1 MKIEYISIED
11 IKPYNENAKV
21 HKVKQ
26 IKQVADSIKRFGFAQ
41 PLVVD
46 KNNEL
51 IIGHCRLEASKEL
64 GYTEVPV
71 LKMEELSEK
80 EVKALRLADNKLN
93 ESEWDMALVLPELK
107 ALDTDLLRLTGFR
120 EDLVLNPDE
129 ERYTKKIVPPVYEPS
144 SQKPLLSELYQN
156 LQETQLLEKIKNTP
170 MEQEEAEFLREA
182 VHRLTRFDYKKIA
195 DYYAN
200 TENEGLKAIME
211 DLALVIIDYDKAI
224 ELGYIKLSND
234 LLLNDDEE

>member
-71 LKMEELSEK
+71 LKMEELSDK

-107 ALDTDLLRLTGFR
+107 ALDTDLLKLTGFR

-156 LQETQLLEKIKNTP
+156 LQETELLEKIKNTP

>member
-1 MKIEYISIED
+1 MGKHDE
-11 IKPYNENAKV
+11 
-21 HKVKQ
+21 
-26 IKQVADSIKRFGFAQ
+26 R
-41 PLVVD
+41 PL
-46 KNNEL
+46 
-51 IIGHCRLEASKEL
+51 
-64 GYTEVPV
+64 TEQQER
-71 LKMEELSEK
+71 MW
-80 EVKALRLADNKLN
+80 RLADNKLN

-156 LQETQLLEKIKNTP
+156 LQETELLEKIKNTP

-200 TENEGLKAIME
+200 TENVGLKAIME

>member
-1 MKIEYISIED
+1 MKIEN
-11 IKPYNENAKV
+11 IKPYEKNAKK
-21 HKVKQ
+21 HPK
-26 IKQVADSIKRFGFAQ
+26 KQVEQVAKSIKEFGFNQ
-41 PLVVD
+41 PIVID
-46 KNNEL
+46 KKGV
-51 IIGHCRLEASKEL
+51 IIVGHGRYEAAKLL
-64 GYTEVPV
+64 GLSDVPV
-71 LKMEELSEK
+71 IEVELTEEQA
-80 EVKALRLADNKLN
+80 KAYRLADNKLN

-107 ALDTDLLRLTGFR
+107 ALDTDLLKLTGFR

-144 SQKPLLSELYQN
+144 SQKPMLSELYQN
-156 LQETQLLEKIKNTP
+156 LQETELLEKIKNTP

>member
-1 MKIEYISIED
+1 MKIEYISIEE
-11 IKPYNENAKV
+11 IKPYNDNAKV

-26 IKQVADSIKRFGFAQ
+26 VKQVADSIKRFGFAQ

-93 ESEWDMALVLPELK
+93 ESEWDMALVLPELR
-107 ALDTDLLRLTGFR
+107 ALDTDLLRMTGFR

-156 LQETQLLEKIKNTP
+156 LQETQLLEKIKETP

-200 TENEGLKAIME
+200 TENEGLKSIME

>member
-11 IKPYNENAKV
+11 IKPYNDNAKV

-26 IKQVADSIKRFGFAQ
+26 VKQVADSIKRFGFAQ

-156 LQETQLLEKIKNTP
+156 LQETELLEKIKNTP

-200 TENEGLKAIME
+200 TENEGLKGIME

>member
-144 SQKPLLSELYQN
+144 SQKPMLSELYQN

-200 TENEGLKAIME
+200 TENEGLKGIME

>member
-1 MKIEYISIED
+1 MKIEYISIEE

-71 LKMEELSEK
+71 LKMEELSDK

-156 LQETQLLEKIKNTP
+156 IQETELLEKIKNTP

-200 TENEGLKAIME
+200 TENEGLKGIME